1 MHRSRGELWTAC
13 VLILLLVRAGA
24 AAPPAADGGGTTAG
38 RSSKARV
45 SRGSSVTKRSSRR
58 GRRGK
63 AQAGEVEEEEEAQDM
78 DLDLDTGT
86 ARGKK
91 GAPAPA
97 ALPATPLDGTR
108 WLVES
113 YRGGDGQPA
122 TPVEGSKL
130 TAQFQ
135 PGRII
140 TGSAGC
146 NDFTAGYTWDA
157 GELTVSHAAATRNA
171 CPKPLTEQEEAY
183 LSALHHA
190 AGFTRNDQGLVLEDL
205 RGAPVVTFRREPPP
219 VLTGPVWRMTAYNDN
234 RGGFPSARRDV
245 SVTAVFGADGQLTGS
260 GGCNDYR
267 AKYRQDGNDLTLSP
281 IILLTKKPCAGE
293 IRDQER
299 TFLAM
304 LQSANRV
311 EAEGSQLLLTRQG
324 GTRIAVFAPEPAPG
338 APAGGQAAEAGQPPP
353 R

>member
-1 MHRSRGELWTAC
+1 MHRSRGELFTAC
-13 VLILLLVRAGA
+13 FLILLLVRAGA
-24 AAPPAADGGGTTAG
+24 AAPTASDGGRTTAS
-38 RSSKARV
+38 RSSDAQV
-45 SRGSSVTKRSSRR
+45 SKGSSGKKRSSRR

-63 AQAGEVEEEEEAQDM
+63 TQAVEEEEEEAQDM
-78 DLDLDTGT
+78 DLDLDTGK
-86 ARGKK
+86 ASGKRGAK
-91 GAPAPA
+91 APA

-113 YRGGDGQPA
+113 YRAGDGQPA
-122 TPVEGSKL
+122 TPIEGSRL

-140 TGSAGC
+140 NGSAGC

-157 GELTVSHAAATRNA
+157 GELTVSQAAATRNA

-183 LSALHHA
+183 LSALHRA
-190 AGFTRNDQGLVLEDL
+190 AGYTRSDQGLVLEDV
-205 RGAPVVTFRREPPP
+205 RGAAVVTFRREPPP
-219 VLTGPVWRMTAYNDN
+219 VLMGPVWRMTAYND
-234 RGGFPSARRDV
+234 GKGDVPSARRDV

-299 TFLAM
+299 TFLGM

-311 EAEGSQLLLTRQG
+311 EAEGSQLLLTRQDG
-324 GTRIAVFAPEPAPG
+324 MRVAVFKPEPPPG
-338 APAGGQAAEAGQPPP
+338 AAAGGQAAEPEPPP